1 MFRLAHL
8 SDPHLAPMPRPRL
21 RDFNL
26 KRLFGFINWHRN
38 RRQLHLSAVLE
49 RIVADLK
56 AHKPDHTAVTG
67 DLVNISLAAEFG
79 PARLWLEQL
88 GTAQDVTLVPGNHD
102 IYLRSTAGHANR
114 HWGEYMRGVEEG
126 AVLNEAAFPFVRRRD
141 GVALIGISTALP
153 VRIGRATGYVG
164 AEQLTRLA
172 KTLAELKQ
180 EGLFRTILMHHPPA
194 SPPERRH
201 ERLKDGAA
209 FLRVLQQ
216 HGAELVLHGHEHVVT
231 VQWFDAPGRPV
242 PCIGVPSASATPA
255 GKKHPAAWNLYE
267 IDATP
272 GHFRCAMISRGLT
285 KVGGEVVELTRRD
298 LLD

>member
-8 SDPHLAPMPRPRL
+8 SDPHLAPLPRPSFS
-21 RDFNL
+21 DFNL

-49 RIVADLK
+49 KIVADLK
-56 AHKPDHTAVTG
+56 AHTPDHIAVTG

-79 PARLWLEQL
+79 PARTWLEQL
-88 GTAQDVTLVPGNHD
+88 GTARDVTLVPGNHD
-102 IYLRSTAGHANR
+102 IYLRSTAGHADR
-114 HWGEYMRGVEEG
+114 HWGEYMRGVEQG
-126 AVLNEAAFPFVRRRD
+126 AVLNEAAFPFVRRRE
-141 GVALIGISTALP
+141 GVALVGISTAVP
-153 VRIGRATGYVG
+153 VRIGRATGFIG
-164 AEQLTRLA
+164 GEQLERLA
-172 KTLAELKQ
+172 KVLAELKQ

-209 FLRVLQQ
+209 FQRVLQQ
-216 HGAELVLHGHEHVVT
+216 HGAELVLHGHEHVVS
-231 VQWFDAPGRPV
+231 VQWFDAPEQPV
-242 PCIGVPSASATPA
+242 PAIGVPSASATPA

-272 GHFRCAMISRGLT
+272 GRFRCAMISRGLT
-285 KVGGEVVELTRRD
+285 QAGGEVVELARRN